1 MTSSEKTTAR
11 IKDSDKILAGKYL
24 LLGVHGETEL
34 STTYIV
40 RDLASGQ
47 HLIAKTIKDP
57 ADDVARIFVDAA
69 IRHGRLQHENIVQTI
84 DYEEASETE
93 PPFFIEECIEGITLA
108 ELIEEVGTLEDDDE
122 IETFL
127 SQICAALEYAHGEG
141 IVHGGLKPSNV
152 MLTQAGDEVLVK
164 LLDFGAINASREL
177 PGNLD
182 LITGSE
188 YLAPEQIEGE
198 PASKVADVYSLGV
211 LAYQLITGFL
221 PDPDAVEPIAQSRPD
236 IACADLLDGFIQ
248 RALSPDPSE
257 RLKSVAEFHTL
268 VNRWYSSMV
277 DSMSG
282 VYTPVRQPT
291 SELEQILEEIAD
303 SEEPEGGTSLEEVLS
318 QAQID
323 GDPGN
328 FNEPEEGE
336 DEVSRTL
343 MEVDAI
349 QPFESLQ
356 ADETD
361 DLSEED
367 LDVARTLTEVEVI
380 QIGESL
386 LPPEDNEDLS
396 DEDLDV
402 ARTLMEVEVIQIG
415 ESLTGQ
421 QPEQEQEP
429 EQDSP
434 IGITRSPASPVS
446 SSNLKKPEEPS
457 ADLGSEYD
465 QLDDLFE
472 LDEGDGTDSGDGID
486 IKIASSP
493 TRFSSPHRLPA
504 MAPPPGMEMP
514 SDSAP
519 HMPSPERSSV
529 DARTRL
535 KKAKLTKRSKP
546 KVQST
551 MNRLMALKQ
560 TQVNQQETMTVKFSE
575 SFAQEGP
582 RQSPKMIVLKFVVGI
597 AILGLSTVLFIS
609 NLDMIG
615 EVFQD
620 ASRKMGMMLVGKQQ
634 AETQEQLLEPGP
646 ESTASADSKTSDT
659 ASASVQAPNDS
670 SQAPPAAAP
679 AGKRRMPQFSVER
692 HYVNKSMIVPKDPKG
707 PSSDRQVV
715 YPYLFTKEDAARIE
729 EANDPHFK
737 PQPRETD
744 SEVKE
749 ITAQ

>member
-1 MTSSEKTTAR
+1 MT
-11 IKDSDKILAGKYL
+11 DPDKILAGKYL

-34 STTYIV
+34 STIYIV

-47 HLIAKTIKDP
+47 HLIAKTLKDP
-57 ADDVARIFVDAA
+57 AADVARIFVDAA

-84 DYEEASETE
+84 DYEEASQTE

-127 SQICAALEYAHGEG
+127 SQICAALEYAHQEG

-164 LLDFGAINASREL
+164 LLDFGAVNASREL

-198 PASKVADVYSLGV
+198 PASKVTDVYSLGV

-221 PDPDAVEPIAQSRPD
+221 PDPDTVEPIAQSRPD

-248 RALSPDPSE
+248 RALNPEPSG
-257 RLKSVAEFHTL
+257 RLQSVAEFHTL

-282 VYTPVRQPT
+282 VYAAVKPPT
-291 SELEQILEEIAD
+291 SELEQILEELAD
-303 SEEPEGGTSLEEVLS
+303 ADEPEGGTSLEEVLS

-328 FNEPEEGE
+328 FNESEEGE

-349 QPFESLQ
+349 QPFESLKE
-356 ADETD
+356 DESD
-361 DLSEED
+361 DLSE
-367 LDVARTLTEVEVI
+367 
-380 QIGESL
+380 
-386 LPPEDNEDLS
+386 
-396 DEDLDV
+396 EDLDV

-421 QPEQEQEP
+421 EP
-429 EQDSP
+429 EPEPEPDSP
-434 IGITRSPASPVS
+434 IGIVPSPVDS
-446 SSNLKKPEEPS
+446 SIAEERKEPS

-486 IKIASSP
+486 IQIASSP

-519 HMPSPERSSV
+519 QMPLPERSSV

-535 KKAKLTKRSKP
+535 KKAKLTKRRKP

-560 TQVNQQETMTVKFSE
+560 TQVDQQETMTVKFSE
-575 SFAQEGP
+575 SFAQEGA
-582 RQSPKMIVLKFVVGI
+582 RQSPKMIVTKIVASVIL
-597 AILGLSTVLFIS
+597 LGLSIVLVIN
-609 NLDMIG
+609 NLALIG

-634 AETQEQLLEPGP
+634 ADTEEPLVEP
-646 ESTASADSKTSDT
+646 RPASTASAGGEKSVP
-659 ASASVQAPNDS
+659 ASANAQGPNGS
-670 SQAPPAAAP
+670 SQGPSAAAP

-707 PSSDRQVV
+707 PASDRQVV
-715 YPYLFTKEDAARIE
+715 YPYLFTKEDAIRIE